1 VTSFKL
7 VRARAEE
14 RKGGA
19 EKLKAP
25 LPPAPPRD
33 ALNTISD
40 DRVLAEMA
48 RRGCSSGIVSALDGR
63 EEERHRLFD
72 MRADLA
78 A

>member
-14 RKGGA
+14 RKGGSRS
-19 EKLKAP
+19 P
-25 LPPAPPRD
+25 RRCCRPSPPRD
-33 ALNTISD
+33 ELNTISD
-40 DRVLAEMA
+40 DWVLAEMA

-72 MRADLA
+72 VGADLA